1 MSTSNI
7 RHFRRL
13 KHDARFLY
21 QLVFRANRFFSI
33 KKMSTNRDIATAK
46 KETVIRKGIVPAYSD
61 QKPIERAIISV
72 TQGDA
77 NDAQR
82 PQGTGCR

>member
-1 MSTSNI
+1 
-7 RHFRRL
+7 
-13 KHDARFLY
+13 
-21 QLVFRANRFFSI
+21 
-33 KKMSTNRDIATAK
+33 MSTNRDIATAK

-82 PQGTGCR
+82 PQRTGCR